1 MRHRPLLVALGMA
14 LSMVAGCSADSAL
27 DRHPGDPVTDQ
38 EAGTLAE
45 LLHRDY
51 TSGGAD
57 FVVTAPYG
65 QGVVLTLTGA
75 VDFRD
80 AVGRAQAVTSFADG
94 RPDDVRTLFF
104 SRADVWLGDVPGLAK
119 ALAADG
125 APHATYVRRPMTT
138 GSAEPV
144 LLDVAL
150 QIVLDLSAPTSD
162 DRRAFLDGGYTWQ
175 GQRSIDSRLTSLF
188 GLPGKRTVAVAASGN
203 LLTQFVTPLTG
214 GNVEVTVTLSDHGPR
229 QVDLPA
235 EDETAAAA
243 DHPRIA
249 AAFGV

>member
-1 MRHRPLLVALGMA
+1 MRPRPLLVALGLA

-27 DRHPGDPVTDQ
+27 DRHPGDPVTDE
-38 EAGTLAE
+38 EAGALAE

-65 QGVVLTLTGA
+65 PGMVLTLTGD

-80 AVGRAQAVTSFADG
+80 AAGRAQAVTSFADG
-94 RPDDVRTLFF
+94 RPDDVRTVFF
-104 SRADVWLGDVPGLAK
+104 THDDLWLGDVPGLAN

-125 APHATYVRRPMTT
+125 APDATYLRRPMTAGT
-138 GSAEPV
+138 AEPV

-150 QIVLDLSAPTSD
+150 EVLLNLSDPTPD

-188 GLPGKRTVAVAASGN
+188 GVPGKRTVAVAASGDM
-203 LLTQFVTPLTG
+203 LIQFDTPLPG
-214 GNVEVTVTLSDHGPR
+214 ADVDVTVTLSDHGPR
-229 QVDLPA
+229 QVDVPT

-249 AAFGV
+249 AGFGV